1 MVETAARSE
10 AARDESDAAGT
21 VSPERLI
28 YFSDAVIAIAITL
41 LALELPVP
49 TGSVHGNAGVLDFLR
64 EHSAEYI
71 AFLISFAAVAMHWL
85 AHQRLFRYATG
96 LVGPVIQWNLLW
108 LLMIVVM
115 PFTTKLLT
123 SEADA
128 FEVQFTVYAV
138 AQALAGLF
146 LVLAFSG
153 LRRRGLL
160 RADASSEVIT
170 NTTEWLTAVIVMFAL
185 SVPIAFMTHWA
196 SLCWLLLP
204 VLRVG
209 LRFVLRRTRPAGID
223 GR

>member
-1 MVETAARSE
+1 MAE
-10 AARDESDAAGT
+10 AAAQSDEAGL

-49 TGSVHGNAGVLDFLR
+49 AGGVHGNAGVLEFLR
-64 EHSAEYI
+64 EHSAEYL
-71 AFLISFAAVAMHWL
+71 AFLISFAAVAMYWL

-108 LLMIVVM
+108 LLMIVLM

-123 SEADA
+123 SDVDA
-128 FEVQFTVYAV
+128 FQVQFTVYALG
-138 AQALAGLF
+138 QALAGLF

-153 LRRRGLL
+153 LRRRGLV
-160 RADASSEVIT
+160 RSNASASVIT
-170 NTTEWLTAVIVMFAL
+170 NTIEWMTAVIVMFAV
-185 SVPIAFMTHWA
+185 SIPVAFVTHWA

-209 LRFVLRRTRPAGID
+209 LRFLRRRTSATPG
-223 GR
+223 

>member
-1 MVETAARSE
+1 MAEIAAHVGADE
-10 AARDESDAAGT
+10 AGS

-49 TGSVHGNAGVLDFLR
+49 TGSVHGAAGVLGFLR
-64 EHSAEYI
+64 EHSAEYL
-71 AFLISFAAVAMHWL
+71 AFLISFAAVAMQWL

-96 LVGPVIQWNLLW
+96 LAGSVVKWNLLW

-115 PFTTKLLT
+115 PFATKLLT
-123 SEADA
+123 SDADA
-128 FEVQFTVYAV
+128 FRVQFTVYAA

-146 LVLAFSG
+146 LLLAFSG
-153 LRRRGLL
+153 LRRSGLV
-160 RADASSEVIT
+160 RANASPDVID
-170 NTTEWLTAVIVMFAL
+170 NTTEWVTAVIVMFVL
-185 SVPIAFMTHWA
+185 SIPVAFVTHWA

-209 LRFVLRRTRPAGID
+209 VRFVRRRA
-223 GR
+223 